1 MSVQNTRQQILNAAQ
16 RLIETGGFL
25 RLTTKEIAR
34 EAGYAEGTLFKH
46 FARKEDLCLAVVL
59 ENSPKFRETLAKV
72 HPGERS
78 VVKNLEDMALAAIPF
93 SAKLIP
99 LGVTLLA
106 DASLLDRHRQAA
118 QEPGQGPRA
127 VFDLLAAYIEG
138 EQRL

>member
-1 MSVQNTRQQILNAAQ
+1 
-16 RLIETGGFL
+16 
-25 RLTTKEIAR
+25 
-34 EAGYAEGTLFKH
+34 
-46 FARKEDLCLAVVL
+46 
-59 ENSPKFRETLAKV
+59 
-72 HPGERS
+72 
-78 VVKNLEDMALAAIPF
+78 MALAAIPF

-138 EQRL
+138 EQRLGRINQKVKPVSVAALLFGPCFYWAFVRQGLGKSLFPMTDHVFVAGLVAALMEGLAPATAEGARRGKRRRQSVRATR